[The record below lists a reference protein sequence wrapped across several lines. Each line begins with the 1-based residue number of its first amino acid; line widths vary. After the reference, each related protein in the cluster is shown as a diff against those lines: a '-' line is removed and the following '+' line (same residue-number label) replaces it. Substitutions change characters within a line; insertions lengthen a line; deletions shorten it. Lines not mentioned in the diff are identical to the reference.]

1 MSVMAKLFTKMYSI
15 RLYLHTFTSLFVFEF
30 DYGLVFPKA
39 MTRERKDTLL
49 S

>member
-1 MSVMAKLFTKMYSI
+1 MSVMAKLFTKIYSFH
-15 RLYLHTFTSLFVFEF
+15 LYSHTFTSLFVFQF

-39 MTRERKDTLL
+39 MTREKRR